1 MTSPRLPLIAA
12 VSIAALISA
21 CQKPQEPAANEMA
34 AANDTSAMNEAAP
47 GAAMQPAQLLDGAGK
62 AIGQVEMSEDAN
74 GVTLK
79 VTAAGLPAG
88 THGVHLHEKGMCE
101 GPKFESAGAHW
112 NPAGKQHGRDNPMG
126 AHLGDLANME
136 AADGAEASSTYL
148 VTGVTMGGTQN
159 ALADA
164 DGTSLVV
171 HAKADDYKTDPSG
184 NSGDRIACAV
194 IAPPM
199 GG

>member
-1 MTSPRLPLIAA
+1 MTHRIYLVAA
-12 VSIAALISA
+12 VSAVALISA
-21 CQKPQEPAANEMA
+21 CQKPAEPAANDMA
-34 AANDTSAMNEAAP
+34 TANDMGAMNEAAP
-47 GAAMQPAQLLDGAGK
+47 AATAQSAQLMDAGGK
-62 AIGQVEMSEDAN
+62 AIGTVEMSEDAS
-74 GVTLK
+74 GLTLK

-112 NPAGKQHGRDNPMG
+112 NPMTKQHGRDNPMG
-126 AHLGDLANME
+126 AHLGDLANMD
-136 AADGAEASSTYL
+136 ATDGAEATSTYQ
-148 VTGVTMGGTQN
+148 VAGVTMGGTGN

-194 IAPPM
+194 LIKAP
-199 GG
+199 GT

>member
-1 MTSPRLPLIAA
+1 MTNRLCFAA
-12 VSIAALISA
+12 AISAAALLSA
-21 CQKPQEPAANEMA
+21 CQQREEPAANETVEANAPAMA
-34 AANDTSAMNEAAP
+34 NEAAP
-47 GAAMQPAQLLDGAGK
+47 AAAQSAQLVDANGK
-62 AIGQVEMSEDAN
+62 AIGQVAISEDAH

-112 NPAGKQHGRDNPMG
+112 NPATKQHGRDNPMG

-148 VTGVTMGGTQN
+148 VAGVTRGGATN

-171 HAKADDYKTDPSG
+171 HTKADDYKTDPSG

-194 IAPPM
+194 LAAPK
-199 GG
+199 G

>member
-1 MTSPRLPLIAA
+1 MTNRLCFAA
-12 VSIAALISA
+12 AISAAALLSA
-21 CQKPQEPAANEMA
+21 CQQREEPAANETVEANAPAMA
-34 AANDTSAMNEAAP
+34 NEAAP
-47 GAAMQPAQLLDGAGK
+47 AAAQSAQLVDANGK
-62 AIGQVEMSEDAN
+62 AIGQVAISEDAN

-112 NPAGKQHGRDNPMG
+112 NPATKQHGRDNPMG

-148 VTGVTMGGTQN
+148 VAGVTVGGATN

-194 IAPPM
+194 LAPPK
-199 GG
+199 G

>member
-1 MTSPRLPLIAA
+1 MTNRLCFAA
-12 VSIAALISA
+12 AISAAALLSA
-21 CQKPQEPAANEMA
+21 CQQREEPAANETVEANAPAMA
-34 AANDTSAMNEAAP
+34 NEAAP
-47 GAAMQPAQLLDGAGK
+47 AAAQSAQLVDANGK
-62 AIGQVEMSEDAN
+62 AIGQVAISEDAN

-112 NPAGKQHGRDNPMG
+112 NPATKQHGRDNPMG

-136 AADGAEASSTYL
+136 AADGAEASSTDL
-148 VTGVTMGGTQN
+148 VAGVTVGGATN

-194 IAPPM
+194 LAPPK
-199 GG
+199 G

>member
-1 MTSPRLPLIAA
+1 MTHRIYLIAA
-12 VSIAALISA
+12 VSAEALISA
-21 CQKPQEPAANEMA
+21 CQKPAEPAANDMA
-34 AANDTSAMNEAAP
+34 TANDMGAMNEAAP
-47 GAAMQPAQLLDGAGK
+47 AATAQSAQLMDAGGK
-62 AIGQVEMSEDAN
+62 AIGTVEMSEDAS
-74 GVTLK
+74 GLTLK

-112 NPAGKQHGRDNPMG
+112 NPMTKQHGRDNPMG
-126 AHLGDLANME
+126 AHLGDLANMD
-136 AADGAEASSTYL
+136 ATDGAEATSTYQ
-148 VTGVTMGGTQN
+148 VAGVTMGGTGN

-194 IAPPM
+194 LAPPM

>member
-1 MTSPRLPLIAA
+1 MTSRLHFVAA
-12 VSIAALISA
+12 ISAAALISA
-21 CQKPQEPAANEMA
+21 CQKPAEPAANDMA
-34 AANDTSAMNEAAP
+34 TANDMGAMNEAAP
-47 GAAMQPAQLLDGAGK
+47 AAAAQSAQLMDADGK
-62 AIGQVEMSEDAN
+62 AIGTVEMSEDAS
-74 GVTLK
+74 GLTLK

-112 NPAGKQHGRDNPMG
+112 NPMTKQHGRDNPMG
-126 AHLGDLANME
+126 AHLGDLANMD
-136 AADGAEASSTYL
+136 ATDGAEATSTYQ
-148 VTGVTMGGTQN
+148 VAGVTMGGTGN

-194 IAPPM
+194 LAPPM

>member
-1 MTSPRLPLIAA
+1 MTSRLHFVAA
-12 VSIAALISA
+12 ISAAALISA
-21 CQKPQEPAANEMA
+21 CQKPAEPAANDMA
-34 AANDTSAMNEAAP
+34 TANDMGAMNEAAP
-47 GAAMQPAQLLDGAGK
+47 AAAAQSAQLMDADGK
-62 AIGQVEMSEDAN
+62 AIGTVEMSEDAS
-74 GVTLK
+74 GLTLK

-112 NPAGKQHGRDNPMG
+112 NPMTKQHGRDNPMG
-126 AHLGDLANME
+126 AHLGDLANMD
-136 AADGAEASSTYL
+136 ATDGAEATSTYQ
-148 VTGVTMGGTQN
+148 VAGVTMVGTGN

-194 IAPPM
+194 LAPPM

>member
-1 MTSPRLPLIAA
+1 MTNRLCFAA
-12 VSIAALISA
+12 AISAAALLSA
-21 CQKPQEPAANEMA
+21 CQQREEPAANETVEANAPAMA
-34 AANDTSAMNEAAP
+34 NEAAP
-47 GAAMQPAQLLDGAGK
+47 AAAQSAQLVDANGK
-62 AIGQVEMSEDAN
+62 AIGQVAISEDAN

-112 NPAGKQHGRDNPMG
+112 NPATKQHGRDNPMG

-148 VTGVTMGGTQN
+148 VAGVTVGGATN

-164 DGTSLVV
+164 DGSSLVV

-194 IAPPM
+194 LAPPK
-199 GG
+199 G

>member
-1 MTSPRLPLIAA
+1 MTHRIYLIAA
-12 VSIAALISA
+12 VSAVALISA
-21 CQKPQEPAANEMA
+21 CQKPAEPAANDMA
-34 AANDTSAMNEAAP
+34 TANDMGAMNEAAP
-47 GAAMQPAQLLDGAGK
+47 AATAQSAQLMDAGGK
-62 AIGQVEMSEDAN
+62 AIGTVEMSEDAS
-74 GVTLK
+74 GLTLK

-112 NPAGKQHGRDNPMG
+112 NPMTKQHGRDNPMG
-126 AHLGDLANME
+126 AHLGDLANMD
-136 AADGAEASSTYL
+136 ATDGAEATSTYQ
-148 VTGVTMGGTQN
+148 VAGVTMGGTGN

-194 IAPPM
+194 IAPA
-199 GG
+199 G

>member
-1 MTSPRLPLIAA
+1 MTHRIYLVAA
-12 VSIAALISA
+12 VSAVALISA
-21 CQKPQEPAANEMA
+21 CQKPAEPAANDMA
-34 AANDTSAMNEAAP
+34 TANDMGAMNEAAP
-47 GAAMQPAQLLDGAGK
+47 AAAAQSAQLMDADGK
-62 AIGQVEMSEDAN
+62 AIGTVEMSEDAS
-74 GVTLK
+74 GLTLK

-112 NPAGKQHGRDNPMG
+112 NPMTKQHGRDNPMG
-126 AHLGDLANME
+126 AHLGDLANMD
-136 AADGAEASSTYL
+136 ATDGAEATSTYQ
-148 VTGVTMGGTQN
+148 VAGVTMVGTGN

-194 IAPPM
+194 LAPPM

>member
-1 MTSPRLPLIAA
+1 MTNRLCFAA
-12 VSIAALISA
+12 AISAAALLSA
-21 CQKPQEPAANEMA
+21 CQQREEPAANETVEANAPAMA
-34 AANDTSAMNEAAP
+34 NEAAP
-47 GAAMQPAQLLDGAGK
+47 AAAQSAQHVDANGK
-62 AIGQVEMSEDAN
+62 AIGQVAISEDAN

-112 NPAGKQHGRDNPMG
+112 NPATKQHGRDNPMG

-148 VTGVTMGGTQN
+148 VAGVTVGGATN

-194 IAPPM
+194 LAPPK
-199 GG
+199 G

>member
-1 MTSPRLPLIAA
+1 MTHRIYLIAA
-12 VSIAALISA
+12 VSAVALISA
-21 CQKPQEPAANEMA
+21 CQKPAEPAANDMA
-34 AANDTSAMNEAAP
+34 TANDMGAMNEAAP
-47 GAAMQPAQLLDGAGK
+47 AAAAQSAQLMDADGK
-62 AIGQVEMSEDAN
+62 AIGTVEMSEDAS
-74 GVTLK
+74 GLTLK

-112 NPAGKQHGRDNPMG
+112 NPMTKQHGRDNPMG
-126 AHLGDLANME
+126 AHLGDLANMD
-136 AADGAEASSTYL
+136 ATDGAEATSTYQ
-148 VTGVTMGGTQN
+148 VAGVTMGGTGN

-194 IAPPM
+194 LAPPM

>member
-1 MTSPRLPLIAA
+1 MTNRLCFAA
-12 VSIAALISA
+12 AISAAALLSA
-21 CQKPQEPAANEMA
+21 CQQREEPAANETVEANAPAMA
-34 AANDTSAMNEAAP
+34 NEAAP
-47 GAAMQPAQLLDGAGK
+47 AAAQSAQLVDANGK
-62 AIGQVEMSEDAN
+62 AIGQVAISEDAN

-112 NPAGKQHGRDNPMG
+112 NPATKQHGRDNPMG

-148 VTGVTMGGTQN
+148 VAGVTVGGATN

-194 IAPPM
+194 LR
-199 GG
+199 

>member
-1 MTSPRLPLIAA
+1 MTHRIYLIAA
-12 VSIAALISA
+12 VSAAALISA
-21 CQKPQEPAANEMA
+21 CQKPAEPAANDMATANDMGAMNQAAPA
-34 AANDTSAMNEAAP
+34 AAAQS
-47 GAAMQPAQLLDGAGK
+47 AQLMDADGK
-62 AIGQVEMSEDAN
+62 AIGTVEMSEDAS
-74 GVTLK
+74 GLTLK

-112 NPAGKQHGRDNPMG
+112 NPMTKQHGRDNPMG
-126 AHLGDLANME
+126 AHLGDLANMD
-136 AADGAEASSTYL
+136 ATDGAEATSTYQ
-148 VTGVTMGGTQN
+148 VAGVTMVGTGN

-194 IAPPM
+194 LAPPM

>member
-1 MTSPRLPLIAA
+1 MTIERGPSEVGVVVYPGAQLAA
-12 VSIAALISA
+12 VHGLTDLFEVANRLATA
-21 CQKPQEPAANEMA
+21 HHGGVKPPLRVTHWQMDA
-34 AANDTSAMNEAAP
+34 
-47 GAAMQPAQLLDGAGK
+47 GGK
-62 AIGQVEMSEDAN
+62 AIGTVEMSEDAS
-74 GVTLK
+74 GLTLK

-112 NPAGKQHGRDNPMG
+112 NPMTKQHGRDNPMG
-126 AHLGDLANME
+126 AHLGDLANMD
-136 AADGAEASSTYL
+136 ATDGAEATSTYQ
-148 VTGVTMGGTQN
+148 VAGVTMVGTGN

-194 IAPPM
+194 LAPPM

>member
-1 MTSPRLPLIAA
+1 MTNRLCFAA
-12 VSIAALISA
+12 AISAAALLSA
-21 CQKPQEPAANEMA
+21 CQQREEPAANETVEANAPAMA
-34 AANDTSAMNEAAP
+34 NEAAP
-47 GAAMQPAQLLDGAGK
+47 AAAQSAQLVDADGK
-62 AIGQVEMSEDAN
+62 AIGQVAISEDAN
-74 GVTLK
+74 GVSLK

-112 NPAGKQHGRDNPMG
+112 NPATKQHGRDNPMG

-148 VTGVTMGGTQN
+148 VAGVTVGGATN

-194 IAPPM
+194 LAPPK
-199 GG
+199 G

>member
-1 MTSPRLPLIAA
+1 MTHRIYLIAA
-12 VSIAALISA
+12 VSAVALISA
-21 CQKPQEPAANEMA
+21 CQKPAEPAANDMA
-34 AANDTSAMNEAAP
+34 TANDMGAMNEAAP
-47 GAAMQPAQLLDGAGK
+47 AATAQSAQLMDAGGK
-62 AIGQVEMSEDAN
+62 AIGTVEMSEDAS
-74 GVTLK
+74 GLTLK

-112 NPAGKQHGRDNPMG
+112 NPMTKQHGRDNPMG
-126 AHLGDLANME
+126 AHLGDLANMD
-136 AADGAEASSTYL
+136 ATDGAEATSTYQ
-148 VTGVTMGGTQN
+148 VAGVTMVGTGN

-194 IAPPM
+194 LAPPM

>member
-1 MTSPRLPLIAA
+1 MTNRLCFAA
-12 VSIAALISA
+12 AISAAALLSA
-21 CQKPQEPAANEMA
+21 CQQREEPAANETVEANAPAMA
-34 AANDTSAMNEAAP
+34 NEAAP
-47 GAAMQPAQLLDGAGK
+47 AAAQSAQLVDANGK
-62 AIGQVEMSEDAN
+62 AIGQVAISEDAN

-112 NPAGKQHGRDNPMG
+112 NPATKQHGRDNPMG

-148 VTGVTMGGTQN
+148 VAGVTVGGATN

-194 IAPPM
+194 IAGPAT
-199 GG
+199 

>member
-1 MTSPRLPLIAA
+1 MTSRLHFVAA
-12 VSIAALISA
+12 ISAAALISA
-21 CQKPQEPAANEMA
+21 CQKPAEPAANDMA
-34 AANDTSAMNEAAP
+34 TANDMGAMNEAAP
-47 GAAMQPAQLLDGAGK
+47 AATAQSAQLMDAGGK
-62 AIGQVEMSEDAN
+62 AIGTVEMSEDAS
-74 GVTLK
+74 GLTLK

-112 NPAGKQHGRDNPMG
+112 NPMTKQHGRDNPMG
-126 AHLGDLANME
+126 AHLGDLANMD
-136 AADGAEASSTYL
+136 ATDGAEATSTYQ
-148 VTGVTMGGTQN
+148 VAGVTMVGTGN

-194 IAPPM
+194 LAPPM

>member
-1 MTSPRLPLIAA
+1 MTNRLYLAAA
-12 VSIAALISA
+12 VSAAALISA
-21 CQKPQEPAANEMA
+21 CQKPAEPAANDMVDANETA
-34 AANDTSAMNEAAP
+34 AANEAAP
-47 GAAMQPAQLLDGAGK
+47 GAAMQPAQLIDANGK
-62 AIGQVEMSEDAN
+62 AIGTVEMSEDSN

-79 VTAAGLPAG
+79 MTAAGLPAG

-112 NPAGKQHGRDNPMG
+112 NPASKQHGRDNPMG

-148 VTGVTMGGTQN
+148 VAGVTMGGATN

-194 IAPPM
+194 LAPPK
-199 GG
+199 G